1 MANTVILVK
10 CSDKVF
16 GEILTIV
23 KSPYSVIGKRDDC
36 MFLNTEQI
44 RSRQFAHQ
52 QNTAKIRA
60 FQLNVIGSKSVRIMC
75 TEKIRRRIF
84 SVLTFS
90 ARSCITD
97 SEVRAETVV
106 NAEKRG
112 TYLRIADYAALF
124 TAEKPPPLK

>member
-60 FQLNVIGSKSVRIMC
+60 FQLNVIGSNNARIMC

-84 SVLTFS
+84 SVLS
-90 ARSCITD
+90 SL
-97 SEVRAETVV
+97 EVAG
-106 NAEKRG
+106 NW
-112 TYLRIADYAALF
+112 
-124 TAEKPPPLK
+124 

>member
-16 GEILTIV
+16 GEILTLV

-44 RSRQFAHQ
+44 RSRQFAQQ

-60 FQLNVIGSKSVRIMC
+60 FQRNVIGSNNVRIMC

-84 SVLTFS
+84 PVLSSLEVATRIRKC
-90 ARSCITD
+90 AWKRYKY
-97 SEVRAETVV
+97 SEETGNV
-106 NAEKRG
+106 
-112 TYLRIADYAALF
+112 LADCGLF
-124 TAEKPPPLK
+124 TAEKASLP